1 MRRFVCL
8 LVGVL
13 LVVPALGS
21 DSPKEYGGATDG
33 DELQGT
39 WELVSS
45 GCVGRESPP
54 HPLHRP
60 CIQTYRRG
68 KWTYQQAGRVLDE
81 GTYTSDSRRK
91 LAFLD
96 ETKTGGEAARR
107 TQEYI
112 YRIDGDTLR
121 TAFRLD
127 ERGRPQSFDED
138 DLFIIIYKRVK

>member
-1 MRRFVCL
+1 MRRIVCL
-8 LVGVL
+8 LAVVL
-13 LVVPALGS
+13 LVVPSLSS
-21 DSPKEYGGATDG
+21 DTPKEYDGAT
-33 DELQGT
+33 EEPSIEGT
-39 WELVSS
+39 WELDSS

-54 HPLHRP
+54 HPLYRP

-68 KWTYQQAGRVLDE
+68 KWTYQQAGRVLEE
-81 GTYTSDSRRK
+81 GTYTADSRRK

-96 ETKTGGEAARR
+96 ETKTSGEAAGR
-107 TQEYI
+107 TRECI

-138 DLFIIIYKRVK
+138 DLFIIIYKRVR